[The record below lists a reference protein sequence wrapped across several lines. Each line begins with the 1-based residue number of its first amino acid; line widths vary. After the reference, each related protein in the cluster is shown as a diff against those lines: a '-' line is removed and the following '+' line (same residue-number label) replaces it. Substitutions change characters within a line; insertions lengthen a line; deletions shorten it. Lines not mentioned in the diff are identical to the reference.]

1 MVAEFASKWGDA
13 NKFLLTFAPDKQHQY
28 CKRELV
34 DRCFCG
40 GAPELSKVAAAYGD
54 GTAEAWLGAQITDL
68 SLFAGANNIELAQM
82 DELARVIK
90 TSYYHLKVTELM
102 YFFLRFKSGAYG
114 KFYGKVD
121 ALTITD
127 ALDSFLGERREILA
141 RIESEKRKE
150 QWLREMEA
158 SQRTAISREAYDRLP
173 NIRIYINAKANERT
187 LKRIKDHFHLCGIS
201 VNGECSK
208 RCTEQD
214 LAELR
219 ECEKRGFLKIREIQE
234 LPKC

>member
-1 MVAEFASKWGDA
+1 MATELTAKYGSAD
-13 NKFLLTFAPDKQHQY
+13 KFLLTFAPDLQHKY
-28 CKRELV
+28 CAPTNA
-34 DRCFCG
+34 DRCFSG
-40 GAPELSKVAAAYGD
+40 TAPEISKVAAAYGD

-114 KFYGKVD
+114 KFYGRVD

-127 ALDSFLGERREILA
+127 ALDTFLGERRDILA
-141 RIESEKRKE
+141 RIENDRRQE
-150 QWLREMEA
+150 QWLRDIEA
-158 SQRTAISREAYDRLP
+158 RTATAISREEYDKLP
-173 NIRIYINAKANERT
+173 NVKIYLNPKADKASLE
-187 LKRIKDHFHLCGIS
+187 RIKTHFHLFGIS